1 MTDTPGPTAVAW
13 SLYKP
18 PYMSAGGN
26 RMNQRHVWI
35 MVIDRYVVKGFGVEG
50 PRCRTR
56 YTVTYCGTPKTAHR
70 HAVTET
76 QRREREGFLLGHGPV
91 TKATKAG
98 SLDHL
103 AGYVGHRGPH
113 DKLDTDLA
121 HILANGVPLAA

>member
-1 MTDTPGPTAVAW
+1 MSDESGPVAIAW

-18 PYMSAGGN
+18 PYLSAGGHK
-26 RMNQRHVWI
+26 MNQRHVWI
-35 MVIDRYVVKGFGVEG
+35 MVIDGYVVKGFGVEG
-50 PRCRTR
+50 PRTKTR
-56 YTVTYCGTPKTAHR
+56 YTVTYCGKPAAARR
-70 HAVTET
+70 HAVLET
-76 QRREREGFLLGHGPV
+76 QRREREGFFMGHGPV

-103 AGYVGHRGPH
+103 SGWVGHRGPH